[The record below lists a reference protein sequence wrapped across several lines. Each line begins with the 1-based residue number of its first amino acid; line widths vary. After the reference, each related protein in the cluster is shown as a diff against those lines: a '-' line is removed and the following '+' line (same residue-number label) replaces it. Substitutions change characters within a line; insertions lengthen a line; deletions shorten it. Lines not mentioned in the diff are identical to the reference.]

1 MGGGHRKPYGCYSPQ
16 ADNDIVVVL
25 PHNETKKRRRRHSWR
40 RKAEHVQVLFK
51 QTEAGP
57 FARFLSHKR
66 HGNQM
71 AEGQKTGK
79 KRRVKKEKTTNTIIS
94 FHGCEWWWK
103 FSKPYRTWRRLR
115 CAPHVH
121 LPRLGRQPTRC
132 VTTTLPFFCV
142 FCNRIRFNLVETR
155 ASREKIGEQIRL
167 AFLFVSFYAPNWC
180 DAEPYVRRP
189 FSGQADKGRAHS
201 PKSQQSL
208 PPFLATWNVCR
219 ILILLVRALK
229 LISILQLSINF
240 QVLNSYPMREIMSS
254 LMTTK
259 NRLSYHLRG
268 NKFRSNSREREETE
282 NSQQDF
288 FSSSLFQEA
297 ARIRSK
303 ECCLP
308 PLASLRLVSHMITLL
323 SSLVISLSERHLVSA
338 KTAISSHRSS
348 CLLCFKHFRS
358 SVKRSS
364 IDTRSVV
371 WVPFH
376 ISPPVPI
383 FISPQ

>member
-1 MGGGHRKPYGCYSPQ
+1 
-16 ADNDIVVVL
+16 
-25 PHNETKKRRRRHSWR
+25 
-40 RKAEHVQVLFK
+40 
-51 QTEAGP
+51 
-57 FARFLSHKR
+57 
-66 HGNQM
+66 
-71 AEGQKTGK
+71 
-79 KRRVKKEKTTNTIIS
+79 
-94 FHGCEWWWK
+94 
-103 FSKPYRTWRRLR
+103 
-115 CAPHVH
+115 
-121 LPRLGRQPTRC
+121 
-132 VTTTLPFFCV
+132 
-142 FCNRIRFNLVETR
+142 
-155 ASREKIGEQIRL
+155 
-167 AFLFVSFYAPNWC
+167 
-180 DAEPYVRRP
+180 
-189 FSGQADKGRAHS
+189 
-201 PKSQQSL
+201 
-208 PPFLATWNVCR
+208 
-219 ILILLVRALK
+219 
-229 LISILQLSINF
+229 
-240 QVLNSYPMREIMSS
+240 
-254 LMTTK
+254 MTTK

-383 FISPQ
+383 FISPVNIEASVMRCIAGRSPSVFSRRPSLGPSVWAYVFPSPTYASCDVMQETVANHVGDISFALSLAL